1 MLPRKSLQFPLP
13 LPAPTP
19 AATLCSDNDPCA
31 ECCDIEEFVDIH
43 MATPYGV
50 SDHLLIPIYNPGTAS
65 QSQASCDLTFDPNAS
80 IAMTTTKT
88 KTGGW
93 KINEYFQG
101 SSDRIAIEAPTSFAA
116 PAGAELRC
124 TLRDE
129 ETGDTV
135 ATFSIPAPAFQ
146 SSSRSYVFTGADLR
160 NFIGDTS
167 RPATDKTLRG
177 AIKPYIDHLG
187 TTQNVG
193 GLPNVACNLILT
205 AELAAGQQVIPIDG
219 SIAIQIRRA
228 DQVAADDDATP

>member
-1 MLPRKSLQFPLP
+1 
-13 LPAPTP
+13 
-19 AATLCSDNDPCA
+19 
-31 ECCDIEEFVDIH
+31 
-43 MATPYGV
+43 
-50 SDHLLIPIYNPGTAS
+50 
-65 QSQASCDLTFDPNAS
+65 
-80 IAMTTTKT
+80 MTTTKT

-187 TTQNVG
+187 ATQNVG

>member
-1 MLPRKSLQFPLP
+1 
-13 LPAPTP
+13 
-19 AATLCSDNDPCA
+19 
-31 ECCDIEEFVDIH
+31 

-50 SDHLLIPIYNPGTAS
+50 SDHLFIPVYNPGTAP
-65 QSQASCDLTFDPNAS
+65 QPQASCDLAFDPGAS
-80 IAMTTTKT
+80 IALTTTKT

-93 KINEYFQG
+93 KINEFFQG

-116 PAGAELRC
+116 PADAELRC

-129 ETGDTV
+129 ETGGTV
-135 ATFSIPAPAFQ
+135 ATFSVPAPAFQ

-187 TTQNVG
+187 GTQNVG

-205 AELAAGQQVIPIDG
+205 AELAAGQQVIPING